1 MRSSSPKHSLQPTDY
16 NWFVPIIVA
25 LIFLSV
31 GYLLGLVTENNLTP
45 WYDGLAKSRLTPPG
59 WLFSIMWSVLYIML
73 AFVGYSLWLH
83 RNKQYHRSMWYLF
96 VVQMVLNWLWTPVF
110 FGLHWT
116 GPGFVILLC
125 LVMLNLILTFR
136 CWLINKK
143 LGLLLTPYVLWLF
156 FALYLNFMIWYL
168 NQFL

>member
-31 GYLLGLVTENNLTP
+31 GYLFGLVTENNLTP

-83 RNKQYHRSMWYLF
+83 R
-96 VVQMVLNWLWTPVF
+96 
-110 FGLHWT
+110 
-116 GPGFVILLC
+116 
-125 LVMLNLILTFR
+125 
-136 CWLINKK
+136 
-143 LGLLLTPYVLWLF
+143 
-156 FALYLNFMIWYL
+156 
-168 NQFL
+168 